1 MGSGV
6 SKSRPSTAKAN
17 APKPANAGAAL
28 GAVLS
33 GAGITKVILIRHA
46 NAQPRDPAAAAVE
59 AGTVLKPDTPFANAW
74 TVGDLTR
81 GLTPK
86 GIEQANGAK
95 AWLDQYDV
103 RAAASVSALFLSTRP
118 RFTHSPATVSSYL
131 SVHLLCSPHHLL
143 QVRAVI
149 ASEATRAIATKDVMT
164 ADGFPKGGPGML
176 TLHTLHPSRSG
187 TPECEKMFD
196 KIGYATLDTYY
207 ADRSVEGCEGRGQA
221 IFRHYMKKVTG
232 ELHELISG
240 GVSNFPTKGN
250 TIAVFGHA
258 VFLNAVA
265 VAVAE
270 AMAIPEA
277 SEQVGTIELGEA
289 QGILCDGESR
299 TITLRTA

>member
-95 AWLDQYDV
+95 AWLDQYD
-103 RAAASVSALFLSTRP
+103 
-118 RFTHSPATVSSYL
+118 
-131 SVHLLCSPHHLL
+131 
-143 QVRAVI
+143 VRAVI